1 MRPIGNRRSIV
12 VVLLYFDIMLKV
24 LTDFFVNVNA
34 LINMCRLTSIAQ
46 KTKSRIY
53 TFIMS
58 KYNNT
63 TSVSHHIYMLL
74 YTIVPL
80 CVNILKNNI
89 NNPLKI
95 KIGSNLT
102 FKVFF
107 FNRVILAKWCIL
119 VYQKNN
125 IYNGGNFPKD
135 GREMGKHPPYHVLHI
150 RSNIQV
156 WILMQPIT
164 SKYHLL

>member
-1 MRPIGNRRSIV
+1 M

-107 FNRVILAKWCIL
+107 F
-119 VYQKNN
+119 Q
-125 IYNGGNFPKD
+125 
-135 GREMGKHPPYHVLHI
+135 
-150 RSNIQV
+150 
-156 WILMQPIT
+156 
-164 SKYHLL
+164 